1 MDRKYVA
8 FGQIVEGM
16 GVLDQIESIPTYYES
31 PRKNIEI
38 LNCGLLPLKPTSE
51 DEVKSHDLISENQIF
66 PDVPSL
72 SFYDIKSVPDESDE
86 TFLQRDFKK
95 LIVDHF
101 NQLPLPVLDKVHP
114 SDVPSDHLLLDRY
127 AKGLYSLP
135 TEYQAFVQTTREH
148 SCHPGKTVTVPCQ
161 PNAIPGGP
169 SSADPRQYYSLRG
182 SGNPPIYAGLSPE
195 ELQGKTDREL
205 LRLFDVPPGLDGIS
219 QENMSRLSDD
229 LGRLVMEALSKE
241 IRVTGGSK
249 EGRGNEKEKRRNE
262 DILGDAPSENVLG
275 DDENE
280 ESKENVVMVTESK
293 QNEEIQERK

>member
-1 MDRKYVA
+1 
-8 FGQIVEGM
+8 M

-38 LNCGLLPLKPTSE
+38 LNCGILPLKPTSE
-51 DEVKSHDLISENQIF
+51 DEVKSYGLISENQIF
-66 PDVPSL
+66 PDVPSV

-86 TFLQRDFKK
+86 TFLRRDFKK

-135 TEYQAFVQTTREH
+135 KEYQAFVQTTREH

-195 ELQGKTDREL
+195 ELQGKTDREV

-241 IRVTGGSK
+241 IRVTAESS
-249 EGRGNEKEKRRNE
+249 EGRGDEKEKRGNE
-262 DILGDAPSENVLG
+262 DILGDAPSENALG
-275 DDENE
+275 GDENE

-293 QNEEIQERK
+293 QDEGEEIQERK